1 MTVCRKNIIRNFAN
15 NMKRIL
21 ILCTGNSCR
30 SKMAQA
36 YLQHLDAGL
45 YVRSAGIR
53 PAHNTHP
60 LAIAVM
66 EEAGMPIRDLQPH
79 DVKEFARENWDF
91 VITVCDHARE
101 TCPVFL
107 GKVRHRLH
115 SGFTDPAQA
124 NGANEEQLEVFREIR
139 DGIMLSF
146 NKLYLKYIEQVAD
159 GYEERL

>member
-45 YVRSAGIR
+45 YVRSAGTR

-66 EEAGMPIRDLQPH
+66 EEAGSL
-79 DVKEFARENWDF
+79 FAICSRTMSKSLRMR
-91 VITVCDHARE
+91 IGT
-101 TCPVFL
+101 L
-107 GKVRHRLH
+107 
-115 SGFTDPAQA
+115 
-124 NGANEEQLEVFREIR
+124 
-139 DGIMLSF
+139 
-146 NKLYLKYIEQVAD
+146 
-159 GYEERL
+159 